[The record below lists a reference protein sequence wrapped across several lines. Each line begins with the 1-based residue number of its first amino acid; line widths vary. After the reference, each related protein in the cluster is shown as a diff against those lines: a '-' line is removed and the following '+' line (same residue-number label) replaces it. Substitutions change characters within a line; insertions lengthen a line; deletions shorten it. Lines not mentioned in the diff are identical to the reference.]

1 MYICNQLVEKHQEY
15 RICNRC
21 IMDTTDPVI
30 RFDDQ
35 GNCNH
40 CTEFL
45 ETRSR
50 YSYQGEQSDVALA
63 SLIHEIKRK
72 GKGRPYD
79 CIVGL
84 SGGVDS
90 SYTAWKAKEL
100 GLRVLAVHL
109 DNGWN
114 SIEANQNI
122 RSIANKLAIDY
133 ETEVLD
139 WEEFKQIQRAFLK
152 ASVPEADTPT
162 DIAIL
167 AVLHKAAAKHGI
179 QYILSGGNF
188 ATEGILPKHWH
199 YNAKDLRYFRHICR
213 QFGPVSFRS
222 FPTFGLIKEA
232 YYKLF
237 RGIKM
242 VYFLNYFPFD
252 KAKSIELLKTE
263 LDWKDYGGKH
273 YESKYTGFI
282 QSYYLLNKFNIDYRR
297 ATLSSQICAGS
308 IKREE
313 ALDTIKQ
320 IPYRAE
326 TLEHEKNYIA
336 KKLGFSMDEFDE
348 ILNRSGK
355 WYYTY
360 PNNDSRL
367 QFFYNL
373 YRRLFNKEKL
383 SSF

>member
-1 MYICNQLVEKHQEY
+1 MYICDAMEEIELSY

-21 IMDTTDPVI
+21 IMDTTDPEI
-30 RFDDQ
+30 HFDEQ

-50 YSYQGEQSDVALA
+50 YSYQGKESDQALA
-63 SLIHEIKRK
+63 TLLQEIKRK
-72 GKGRPYD
+72 GKGRSYD

-122 RSIANKLAIDY
+122 KNIASKLAIDY
-133 ETEVLD
+133 ETAVLD
-139 WEEFKQIQRAFLK
+139 WEEFKQIQRAFLN

-167 AVLHKAAAKHGI
+167 AVLHKTAAKYGVK
-179 QYILSGGNF
+179 YILSGGNF
-188 ATEGILPKHWH
+188 ATEGILPKLWH
-199 YNAKDLRYFRHICR
+199 YNAKDLRYFKHICR
-213 QFGPVSFRS
+213 QFGPVALRT

-242 VYFLNYFPFD
+242 VYFLNYIPFE
-252 KAKSIELLKTE
+252 KVKSVELLSAE

-273 YESKYTGFI
+273 YESKFTGFI
-282 QSYYLLNKFNIDYRR
+282 QSYYLQNKFNIDYRR

-308 IKREE
+308 IKRED
-313 ALDTIKQ
+313 ALETIKQ
-320 IPYRAE
+320 IPYSEANIIN
-326 TLEHEKNYIA
+326 EKIYIA
-336 KKLGFSMDEFDE
+336 KKLGFSMIEFDE
-348 ILNRSGK
+348 ILNKSGK

-373 YRRLFNKEKL
+373 YRRLFKKEKL
-383 SSF
+383 ASF

>member
-1 MYICNQLVEKHQEY
+1 MYICIQLVEKNQEY

-139 WEEFKQIQRAFLK
+139 WEEFKQIQPRK
-152 ASVPEADTPT
+152 TRKGD
-162 DIAIL
+162 
-167 AVLHKAAAKHGI
+167 
-179 QYILSGGNF
+179 
-188 ATEGILPKHWH
+188 
-199 YNAKDLRYFRHICR
+199 R
-213 QFGPVSFRS
+213 
-222 FPTFGLIKEA
+222 
-232 YYKLF
+232 LF
-237 RGIKM
+237 R
-242 VYFLNYFPFD
+242 VQD
-252 KAKSIELLKTE
+252 IELLKQIHFLLREKKYSIDGAKTY
-263 LDWKDYGGKH
+263 LKNNKGK
-273 YESKYTGFI
+273 
-282 QSYYLLNKFNIDYRR
+282 
-297 ATLSSQICAGS
+297 A
-308 IKREE
+308 
-313 ALDTIKQ
+313 
-320 IPYRAE
+320 
-326 TLEHEKNYIA
+326 EKNIA
-336 KKLGFSMDEFDE
+336 V
-348 ILNRSGK
+348 LNSLK
-355 WYYTY
+355 
-360 PNNDSRL
+360 
-367 QFFYNL
+367 NL
-373 YRRLFNKEKL
+373 KSFLITLKENL
-383 SSF
+383 

>member
-1 MYICNQLVEKHQEY
+1 
-15 RICNRC
+15 
-21 IMDTTDPVI
+21 
-30 RFDDQ
+30 
-35 GNCNH
+35 
-40 CTEFL
+40 
-45 ETRSR
+45 
-50 YSYQGEQSDVALA
+50 
-63 SLIHEIKRK
+63 
-72 GKGRPYD
+72 
-79 CIVGL
+79 
-84 SGGVDS
+84 
-90 SYTAWKAKEL
+90 
-100 GLRVLAVHL
+100 
-109 DNGWN
+109 
-114 SIEANQNI
+114 
-122 RSIANKLAIDY
+122 
-133 ETEVLD
+133 
-139 WEEFKQIQRAFLK
+139 
-152 ASVPEADTPT
+152 
-162 DIAIL
+162 
-167 AVLHKAAAKHGI
+167 
-179 QYILSGGNF
+179 
-188 ATEGILPKHWH
+188 
-199 YNAKDLRYFRHICR
+199 
-213 QFGPVSFRS
+213 
-222 FPTFGLIKEA
+222 
-232 YYKLF
+232 
-237 RGIKM
+237 M

>member
-1 MYICNQLVEKHQEY
+1 MYICIQLVEKNQEY

-109 DNGWN
+109 DNGWH

-139 WEEFKQIQRAFLK
+139 WEEFKQIQPKKKSSGVRKFTPGDIENIQLIYHLLK
-152 ASVPEADTPT
+152 EKGMTIEGVKNHLNVAKDKDKSKLQLMNRLEK
-162 DIAIL
+162 I
-167 AVLHKAAAKHGI
+167 KAA
-179 QYILSGGNF
+179 L
-188 ATEGILPKHWH
+188 T
-199 YNAKDLRYFRHICR
+199 
-213 QFGPVSFRS
+213 
-222 FPTFGLIKEA
+222 
-232 YYKLF
+232 
-237 RGIKM
+237 
-242 VYFLNYFPFD
+242 
-252 KAKSIELLKTE
+252 
-263 LDWKDYGGKH
+263 
-273 YESKYTGFI
+273 
-282 QSYYLLNKFNIDYRR
+282 
-297 ATLSSQICAGS
+297 
-308 IKREE
+308 
-313 ALDTIKQ
+313 
-320 IPYRAE
+320 
-326 TLEHEKNYIA
+326 
-336 KKLGFSMDEFDE
+336 SMRD
-348 ILNRSGK
+348 
-355 WYYTY
+355 
-360 PNNDSRL
+360 
-367 QFFYNL
+367 NL
-373 YRRLFNKEKL
+373 
-383 SSF
+383 